1 MKNTFLVLNDP
12 KNPKSGL
19 RVATLAEWDQILKAN
34 KELPREQRRFFIAD
48 SFEDC
53 GEIDCMYIE
62 TTREEYNK
70 WHSDRQEIYRKRKC
84 GDNYSVFPFSEPVY
98 GSEEE
103 LELEDTVSDGFD
115 LEEYVTDSVL
125 IDEIREAVKKRNVWE
140 IDFFDYCLNGSFR
153 SCNKEMREKYCIS
166 HETLNR
172 RKQKFILFLK
182 NFLKGVEK

>member
-70 WHSDRQEIYRKRKC
+70 WHSQKVESERKRRL
-84 GDNYSVFPFSEPVY
+84 GDDYCIYSLSEPVSDADEDMELIDVISNAFNTEKSVIDCLIV
-98 GSEEE
+98 SELREE
-103 LELEDTVSDGFD
+103 LTAWNEWANELLDYYLAGRYSSCTKELVEKWKVSK
-115 LEEYVTDSVL
+115 
-125 IDEIREAVKKRNVWE
+125 AVVAKRKRQLN
-140 IDFFDYCLNGSFR
+140 DF
-153 SCNKEMREKYCIS
+153 I
-166 HETLNR
+166 
-172 RKQKFILFLK
+172 K
-182 NFLKGVEK
+182 NFLL

>member
-115 LEEYVTDSVL
+115 L
-125 IDEIREAVKKRNVWE
+125 
-140 IDFFDYCLNGSFR
+140 
-153 SCNKEMREKYCIS
+153 
-166 HETLNR
+166 
-172 RKQKFILFLK
+172 
-182 NFLKGVEK
+182 

>member
-84 GDNYSVFPFSEPVY
+84 GDN
-98 GSEEE
+98 
-103 LELEDTVSDGFD
+103 
-115 LEEYVTDSVL
+115 
-125 IDEIREAVKKRNVWE
+125 
-140 IDFFDYCLNGSFR
+140 
-153 SCNKEMREKYCIS
+153 
-166 HETLNR
+166 
-172 RKQKFILFLK
+172 
-182 NFLKGVEK
+182 